1 MKNNAR
7 RNICVYASS
16 SDAAGAVYFDA
27 ARELGTLLARRGCT
41 LIFGAGCIGLM
52 GEMARAVHA
61 AGGHVVG
68 VIPEKLVLKNV
79 AYDASDE
86 FIVTADMRRR
96 KAIMEA
102 RADAFVA
109 MPGGIG
115 TLEEVLEVL
124 VLKQLRYH
132 AKPVVFLNTNG
143 FFGPLLAMLDK
154 QVNEHFAKAS
164 MRALF
169 HVVST
174 PHEIFD
180 YLDAY
185 QPPESDEKWF

>member
-1 MKNNAR
+1 MKNV
-7 RNICVYASS
+7 CVYASS
-16 SDAAGAVYFDA
+16 SDALAPVYFEA
-27 ARELGTLLARRGCT
+27 AREFGTLLARRGGV

-61 AGGHVVG
+61 EGGHVIG

-86 FIVTADMRRR
+86 FIVTPDLRRR
-96 KAIMEA
+96 KAIMEE

-109 MPGGIG
+109 LPGGIG

-132 AKPVVFLNTNG
+132 EKPVVFLNTNG
-143 FFGPLLAMLDK
+143 FFDPLLAMLNR
-154 QVNEHFAKAS
+154 QVDESFAKPS
-164 MRALF
+164 MHDLYAVATAPAQVL
-169 HVVST
+169 
-174 PHEIFD
+174 E
-180 YLDAY
+180 YLDTYA
-185 QPPESDEKWF
+185 PPSTEDKWF

>member
-1 MKNNAR
+1 MLFMKQ
-7 RNICVYASS
+7 ICVYASS
-16 SDAAGAVYFDA
+16 SDAVDAVYFDA
-27 ARELGTLLARRGCT
+27 AREFGTVLAGRGCT

-68 VIPEKLVLKNV
+68 VIPEKLVLKDV

-86 FIVTADMRRR
+86 FIVTPDMRRR
-96 KAIMEA
+96 KAIMEE

-132 AKPVVFLNTNG
+132 DKPVVFLNTNE
-143 FFGPLLAMLDK
+143 FFGQLLAMLDM
-154 QVNEHFAKAS
+154 QIEERFAKPS
-164 MRALF
+164 MRGLF
-169 HVVST
+169 HVATT
-174 PHEIFD
+174 PQGVFD

-185 QPPESDEKWF
+185 QPPESDDKWF